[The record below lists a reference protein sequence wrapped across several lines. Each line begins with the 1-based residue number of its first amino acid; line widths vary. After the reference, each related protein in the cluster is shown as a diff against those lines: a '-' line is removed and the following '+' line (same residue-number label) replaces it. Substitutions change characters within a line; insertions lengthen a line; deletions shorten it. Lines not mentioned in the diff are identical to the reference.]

1 MTERHD
7 RSDETRN
14 SPLVSEP
21 SSSAGDTG
29 TLGKTI
35 ALVELVCSAD
45 QSLRFTDILRLTG
58 QPRGSLHRQLK
69 HLVLEGLLEL
79 SPDGTYTAGLRL
91 LHFASKAWAHNSAR
105 KVAEPHL
112 RHLQELTGET
122 VHFGALR
129 GTEIIY
135 LDKLE
140 SRQAVRMHSQVGNAS
155 PVYCT
160 GIGKAALSTLE
171 DERVRQL
178 ARALSPLRRKRLWIR
193 KRCGRKSAP
202 SAPRAL
208 PMIGRSISRESA
220 VWQPPSALPRGA
232 LSEAFPSLRRP
243 SGPRRHSC
251 ANGRDRFCP
260 LPHGSRPISP
270 WRWRRADSVCR
281 TYKFSGVK

>member
-1 MTERHD
+1 MTERDD

-14 SPLVSEP
+14 SPLASEP

-178 ARALSPLRRKRLWIR
+178 ARALQFFPFTPKTIVDPEALWTEVRAIRAQGFAYDREEHQPGICCVAASVCAAARGFVGGVSVTAPAFRAQEAQLREWARPVLSVAARIEADL
-193 KRCGRKSAP
+193 AVAL
-202 SAPRAL
+202 APR
-208 PMIGRSISRESA
+208 
-220 VWQPPSALPRGA
+220 
-232 LSEAFPSLRRP
+232 
-243 SGPRRHSC
+243 
-251 ANGRDRFCP
+251 
-260 LPHGSRPISP
+260 
-270 WRWRRADSVCR
+270 
-281 TYKFSGVK
+281 